1 MKYIMFLDPA
11 GLEYPIVFPDWVD
24 HSMMAR
30 CITGL
35 YPGIKPVSAGFCGKQ
50 GEAWGKSVT
59 LELESRKEDARGLR
73 KLFGIEE

>member
-1 MKYIMFLDPA
+1 MI
-11 GLEYPIVFPDWVD
+11 D
-24 HSMMAR
+24 HSMIAR
-30 CITGL
+30 SIVSA